1 MYNDGVGLYK
11 TQVGAEKFNPM
22 IIGFNCGVRILLVVE
37 LYNDITFSVT
47 SLKSTDVVHI
57 KRCFVCGV

>member
-47 SLKSTDVVHI
+47 S
-57 KRCFVCGV
+57 